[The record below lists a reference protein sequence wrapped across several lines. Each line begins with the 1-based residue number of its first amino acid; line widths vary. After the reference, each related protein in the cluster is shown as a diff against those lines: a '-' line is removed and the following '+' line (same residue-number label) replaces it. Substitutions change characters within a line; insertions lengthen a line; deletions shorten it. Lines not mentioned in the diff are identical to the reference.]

1 MDQYLV
7 ILKFTMLLL
16 LVALLAYFSIKYGL
30 RRLQPSY
37 GQEQHIRIIQRVS
50 LDVKGERS
58 LILIH
63 VGARLLL
70 LGSAQGGISLLSE
83 LPDEL
88 LSAEGKPARRA
99 EGDYFSLMLD
109 RFREKRKYA
118 KRDAGS

>member
-1 MDQYLV
+1 MDQYLA
-7 ILKFTMLLL
+7 ILKFTVLLL
-16 LVALLAYFSIKYGL
+16 LVVLLAYFSIKYGL

-37 GQEQHIRIIQRVS
+37 GQEHVKIIQRVS

-58 LILIH
+58 LILIR
-63 VGARLLL
+63 VGTRLLL

-88 LSAEGKPARRA
+88 LSTEEKPMQRA
-99 EGDYFSLMLD
+99 EGDYFSLLLE
-109 RFREKRKYA
+109 RCRKKTNYA